1 MSNAVP
7 EYGFARASDEVLAA
21 RNELA
26 DQVLRALRQ
35 AGLPAFREGAPATAD
50 RSGAV
55 VRVEPDAEMVSAPL
69 SVGWRC
75 DPAMIEAAVDS
86 LTAGD
91 PTAPAVR
98 YPGTIG
104 LHMQGA
110 LIKILLSSGLVAT
123 PENDTMN
130 PDHVLVFGTTSAL
143 PAAAPRP
150 PSLPESP

>member
-1 MSNAVP
+1 MNNAVP
-7 EYGFARASDEVLAA
+7 EHGFARASDEVLAA

-26 DQVLRALRQ
+26 DQVVRALRR
-35 AGLPAFREGAPATAD
+35 AGLPAFREGAPSTAD

-55 VRVEPDAEMVSAPL
+55 VHVEPDAETVPAPVSV
-69 SVGWRC
+69 SWRC

-86 LTAGD
+86 LTTGD

-104 LHMQGA
+104 LHMQEA
-110 LIKILLSSGLVAT
+110 LIKILLSSGVVAT

-130 PDHVLVFGTTSAL
+130 PDHVLVSGTTSD
-143 PAAAPRP
+143 PPPAPRP
-150 PSLPESP
+150 TSTPESP